1 MTKAR
6 IDRARWPG
14 RLPELATG
22 CMALL
27 ASGLLLG
34 TVAAQAEIVFH
45 RGNSADPATLD
56 PHRTST
62 TYEANILHDLL
73 EGLVI
78 RDVAGKVISGAA
90 ESWEVSEDGTTY
102 TFHIRDDARWSNGD
116 PVTADDFAFSLR
128 RILIPETEA
137 GYANVLYPIKN
148 AERVNTG
155 DALAED
161 LGVAALDDK
170 TLQISLETATPY
182 FLELLTHQTSL
193 PVHPPSVAAYGDDF
207 ALPGSMVSNGAYTL
221 SEIVPMSHIRAD
233 RNERYWDN
241 EHVQVD
247 TVFYYPTEDHAAALR
262 RFQAGELHV
271 NDNAPQDQ
279 VRWMRETMLDEFVAS
294 PRLGTYYYAIDLR
307 NEDLAA
313 ADVRQ
318 ALSMAIDREYL
329 VEEVTGAGEIAA
341 YSFVPSGTGN
351 YGEPAF
357 ADYADQPM
365 ADRMDAAAAL
375 LAEAGFGPDNPL
387 QLEIRINT
395 STNHE
400 RTALAIAEMWAPLG
414 VEVALSDTDASTHY
428 AYLRDG
434 DPFEVAGAG
443 WIGDYNDPQTF
454 LFMLESDSD
463 AFNYARYANPD
474 YDALMDKAGQTVDL
488 EMRAGILREAE
499 DLFMRDL
506 PFIPLYHYVNLEL
519 VSQDIKG
526 WEQNVVGRHLTKYVR
541 IVE

>member
-1 MTKAR
+1 MTYAR

-14 RLPELATG
+14 RLLDLAKG
-22 CMALL
+22 CIALL
-27 ASGLLLG
+27 TSGLMLG

-45 RGNSADPATLD
+45 RGNTADPATLD

-78 RDVAGKVISGAA
+78 RDAAGKVIPGAA

-102 TFHIRDDARWSNGD
+102 IFTIRGDARWSNGD

-155 DALAED
+155 EALAED
-161 LGVAALDDK
+161 LGVAALDAK

-182 FLELLTHQTSL
+182 FLELLSHQTSL
-193 PVHPPSVAAYGDDF
+193 PVHPPSVAAHGDDF
-207 ALPGSMVSNGAYTL
+207 AQPGSMVSNGAYTL
-221 SEIVPMSHIRAD
+221 SEVAPMSHIRAD
-233 RNERYWDN
+233 RNDRYWDN
-241 EHVQVD
+241 ENVQVD
-247 TVFYYPTEDHAAALR
+247 TVFYYPTEDHDAALR

-271 NDNAPQDQ
+271 NDNVPQDQ
-279 VRWMRETMLDEFVAS
+279 VRWMRETMPDEFVAS

-307 NEDLAA
+307 NDDLA
-313 ADVRQ
+313 DPNVRQ
-318 ALSMAIDREYL
+318 ALSMAIDRDYL

-341 YSFVPSGTGN
+341 YSFVPAGTGN

-387 QLEIRINT
+387 QLDIRINT

-400 RTALAIAEMWAPLG
+400 QTAMAIAEMWAPLG
-414 VEVALSDTDASTHY
+414 VEVALSDTDASTHF
-428 AYLRDG
+428 AYLHEG
-434 DPFEVAGAG
+434 GPFEVAGAG

-488 EMRAGILREAE
+488 EVRAGILREAE
-499 DLFMRDL
+499 DLFMQDL

-519 VSQDIKG
+519 VSQDIEG

-541 IVE
+541 IAQ